1 MEADESLVKRTLQ
14 GNSAAFGEL
23 YDRYAGV
30 IRAVCFDSTHEVNS
44 AQDLAQEVFL
54 RAFVKL
60 PKLRQRDRF
69 GPWLISISRHV
80 CQEWRR
86 TRRRD
91 RHTFTPE
98 PPEAGEST
106 NAESIDSSS
115 ELRLAISQLPER
127 ERLALHLV
135 YLQQQSADEA
145 RGILGLSY
153 SAFYKVVARAKERL
167 TKLLSAER
175 EFKP

>member
-14 GNSAAFGEL
+14 GDPAAFGEL

-30 IRAVCFDSTHEVNS
+30 IRAACFDTTLELNS

-60 PKLRQRDRF
+60 PTLRQSDRF

-86 TRRRD
+86 SRRRD
-91 RHTFTPE
+91 RHTFTSD
-98 PPEAGEST
+98 PPEISEST
-106 NAESIDSSS
+106 NSDSVDTSS
-115 ELRLAISQLPER
+115 EIRLAIAQLPER
-127 ERLALHLV
+127 ERLALHLF
-135 YLQQQSADEA
+135 YLQQQSAEEA

-153 SAFYKVVARAKERL
+153 SAFYKVVARAKQRL
-167 TKLLSAER
+167 TKLLSGQAGI
-175 EFKP
+175 KP